1 MSKFHNNQNLD
12 WEELE
17 EEAFRETIQT
27 KKKPKKK
34 RKSYNEFSK
43 KDSKTFKINKK
54 NSSR

>member
-1 MSKFHNNQNLD
+1 MSKFHNNLD

-17 EEAFRETIQT
+17 EEAFRERIQT